1 MWEDVHH
8 GAAQAER
15 WHTPPSNRPV
25 RQFFHGLSLPFHLL
39 RALWADPV
47 ARRRYLRVGILQSI
61 AVIALTLTCHGLG
74 TKADEATRKQAEDAG
89 SAGATATQDPEERER
104 ESFKL
109 AIQLAAEEIRR
120 EAIAY
125 KEAQDKAAA
134 GARAEAPPK
143 PPEGVF
149 AGLAEELGRLVKS
162 IKKLAATS
170 EFQFWASLFAAMQIA
185 QWVVLALSRDYHDAI
200 GRDVSLLT
208 AIEPEDEPLTPRP
221 RLDLKWVS
229 TRVKRYVR
237 GMLVILA
244 GLPVIYAFTAPFSN
258 SDTLMSVLVP
268 LWSGYW
274 LVVFTTAKSA
284 QAWKDS
290 SAGEPWFLRG
300 WNRLTTRVPGFRWA
314 FLQRYGAFWANRTR
328 ELFPPASEMEKQP
341 WAYSGLAVVR
351 ALAELPLLKCFLR
364 PLIPVAAAHLIVARR
379 TADPVKPPEVSAP
392 PEKPAA
398 GTSASAA

>member
-1 MWEDVHH
+1 MWEDVHQ

-15 WHTPPSNRPV
+15 WHVPPLNRPV
-25 RQFFHGLSLPFHLL
+25 RQFFHGLSLPFYLL

-47 ARRRYLRVGILQSI
+47 ARWRYLRVGLLQSM
-61 AVIALTLTCHGLG
+61 AVVALTLTCHGMG
-74 TKADEATRKQAEDAG
+74 TRADEATQNHV
-89 SAGATATQDPEERER
+89 
-104 ESFKL
+104 KL
-109 AIQLAAEEIRR
+109 EIQLAADE
-120 EAIAY
+120 
-125 KEAQDKAAA
+125 
-134 GARAEAPPK
+134 
-143 PPEGVF
+143 F
-149 AGLAEELGRLVKS
+149 
-162 IKKLAATS
+162 KKLPATR

-185 QWVVLALSRDYHDAI
+185 QWVVIALSRDYHDAI

-221 RLDLKWVS
+221 RIDMKWVL

-244 GLPVIYAFTAPFSN
+244 GLPVLYALTAPLPN
-258 SDTLMSVLVP
+258 TDTLLAILLP

-290 SAGEPWFLRG
+290 TAAEPWFLRG

-364 PLIPVAAAHLIVARR
+364 PLIPVAAAHLIVTRR
-379 TADPVKPPEVSAP
+379 TADPAKPPDVSVP
-392 PEKPAA
+392 PEQPAA